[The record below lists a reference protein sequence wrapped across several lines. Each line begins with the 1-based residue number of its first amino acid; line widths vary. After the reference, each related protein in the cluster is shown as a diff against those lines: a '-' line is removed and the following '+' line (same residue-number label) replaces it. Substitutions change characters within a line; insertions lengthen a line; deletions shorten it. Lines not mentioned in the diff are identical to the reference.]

1 MALINLRSSLAWYDQ
16 KPGFAPNAA
25 VNESDY
31 KGNINDSTYFTTPK
45 GYDNQGF
52 ATYFTPRV
60 SANAFAIDDAS
71 HSFRGTA
78 SRKTQLGAGSKFPI
92 GPKGQQHDFDIPRL
106 GFHRKIDT
114 AIYIVH

>member
-25 VNESDY
+25 ANESDY
-31 KGNINDSTYFTTPK
+31 KGNVNDSTYFTVPQ

-78 SRKTQLGAGSKFPI
+78 SRRAQQGAGSKFPI
-92 GPKGQQHDFDIPRL
+92 HQRPDPRRYAAR
-106 GFHRKIDT
+106 FT
-114 AIYIVH
+114 V